1 MGTSFTNDII
11 LIEERY
17 TFNFSDCTITNL
29 KDLAENASFKEAC
42 EIFPRPQITY
52 ADKGNRIEVASG
64 DKKTMA
70 HIYDHRIDL
79 IYVYD
84 EPQLEENGL
93 FGRVKERRV
102 RSFFESFRKRL
113 LAEKVLTFGPPK
125 GPMAIEAEGP
135 GSRKGK
141 HTLGHHVYQI
151 DFT

>member
-64 DKKTMA
+64 DKRQWLISMTIESILSTCTM
-70 HIYDHRIDL
+70 
-79 IYVYD
+79 
-84 EPQLEENGL
+84 N
-93 FGRVKERRV
+93 
-102 RSFFESFRKRL
+102 RS
-113 LAEKVLTFGPPK
+113 
-125 GPMAIEAEGP
+125 
-135 GSRKGK
+135 SRKMVS
-141 HTLGHHVYQI
+141 LAA
-151 DFT
+151 